1 MPQDAGEA
9 KVTNSL
15 SRRKTYM
22 CRSTAAPLMALAGV
36 AGTSIGVAI
45 AVIREKADRRSFARE
60 ARKKAEAEAEAK
72 TMASRA
78 NAEVHDDEPDE
89 KND

>member
-1 MPQDAGEA
+1 
-9 KVTNSL
+9 
-15 SRRKTYM
+15 
-22 CRSTAAPLMALAGV
+22 MALAGV

-60 ARKKAEAEAEAK
+60 ARKEAEAE
-72 TMASRA
+72 TRA
-78 NAEVHDDEPDE
+78 ARTNSGAAQDERDE